1 MRRAVPKPFHTG
13 LLMSA
18 LVGVFVAI
26 WPTGVGR
33 DYLNHLARTHIEGHL
48 AGDANLQRF
57 FGLSFDFIPDLTM
70 DMIVPWLSHIIGTY
84 NAGAVTIWLA
94 FILAPLAGMAL
105 SKTLHG
111 RVTWP
116 SLLGFLTV
124 FNVNM
129 DWGFVNY
136 NASTGLALFAFVL
149 WIRMSQDWKR
159 TLVFLPIG
167 LFLCAN
173 HAIAFL
179 IFGFLAVS
187 WELISYAKGE
197 RGNRY
202 RLIARATLFDL
213 TAMLGGLVYLY
224 LSLQTTSDLPKGTAD
239 FFSLE
244 QKAYVLSSATEFNN
258 RLLGML
264 SGLIM
269 LGAIFFLVR
278 NKWLEF
284 APKTGWLCLAFLGL
298 VILMPTSVLGI
309 WGLHLRVLPMLII
322 LIGACAVPTGIFTPP
337 RQQVLAI
344 TATAFAA
351 IVFTNGAYQMAKIDT
366 VVTDTRALLE
376 NVPRGSSVLSAIASD
391 DVPYAAIM
399 NASATVVIDRSG
411 YVPGLFTNTSPVDI
425 APAYADLHMPQS
437 QPLRRDQALR
447 FATREPTTSENGYWN
462 LAYAYGWPQTF
473 DYLLYY
479 KAKTDPAMTELDLC
493 RIAQTS
499 QIILYA
505 TEPCKGRG

>member
-1 MRRAVPKPFHTG
+1 MPQAVLKPFHIG
-13 LLMSA
+13 LFLVA

-26 WPTGVGR
+26 WPTGIGR

-48 AGDANLQRF
+48 AGDETLQQF

-70 DMIVPWLSHIIGTY
+70 DMIVPWLSHLIGTY

-94 FILAPLAGMAL
+94 FMLAPLAGMAL

-116 SLLGFLTV
+116 SLLGLLTA

-136 NASTGLALFAFVL
+136 NASAGLALFAFVL
-149 WIRMSQDWKR
+149 WIRMPQDWKR

-187 WELISYAKGE
+187 WELISYANGE
-197 RGNRY
+197 RGNRF
-202 RLIARATLFDL
+202 RLITRAALFDL
-213 TAMLGGLVYLY
+213 TAMLGGLIFLY
-224 LSLQTTSDLPKGTAD
+224 LSLQTTSDLPKGTSD

-264 SGLIM
+264 TGLIL
-269 LGAIFFLVR
+269 LGGVFFVVR
-278 NKWLEF
+278 KKWIIF

-309 WGLHLRVLPMLII
+309 WGLHLRVLPTLII
-322 LIGACAVPTGIFTPP
+322 LIGACAIPTADFNPP
-337 RQQVLAI
+337 RQQVIAI
-344 TATAFAA
+344 TASAFAA
-351 IVFTNGAYQMAKIDT
+351 ILFTNGAYQMAKIDA

-376 NVPRGSSVLSAIASD
+376 NVPRGSRVLTAIASD
-391 DVPYAAIM
+391 NVPYAALM

-425 APAYADLHMPQS
+425 APAYANLHMPQS
-437 QPLRRDQALR
+437 QPLKRHQMLTNAHHMPSDARND
-447 FATREPTTSENGYWN
+447 YWN
-462 LAYAYGWPQTF
+462 LGYADGWPQTF

-479 KAKTDPAMTELDLC
+479 KSETDPAITELDLC
-493 RIAQTS
+493 PVAQTPR
-499 QIILYA
+499 IILYA
-505 TEPCKGRG
+505 TKPCTRNG